1 MLSICYQIGRKS
13 LKFSI
18 FPGLEPGKTGY
29 FRILLTP
36 TRFENFYPVSLLGVL
51 GTNSAYFPT
60 KSSVFLSHL
69 TGLSVFGIKLTS
81 RFVLT
86 FRRIDGEKI
95 GLLI

>member
-1 MLSICYQIGRKS
+1 M
-13 LKFSI
+13 KFST
-18 FPGLEPGKTGY
+18 FPSLDPGKTEN
-29 FRILLTP
+29 REISITP

-81 RFVLT
+81 QFVLT
-86 FRRIDGEKI
+86 FRRIGGEKI

>member
-1 MLSICYQIGRKS
+1 MLSICYQIWKNYKNFTTFKGR
-13 LKFSI
+13 
-18 FPGLEPGKTGY
+18 EPGKTGNI
-29 FRILLTP
+29 RILITP
-36 TRFENFYPVSLLGVL
+36 TRFGNFYPVSLLGVL

-86 FRRIDGEKI
+86 FC
-95 GLLI
+95 

>member
-1 MLSICYQIGRKS
+1 MW
-13 LKFSI
+13 
-18 FPGLEPGKTGY
+18 TGS
-29 FRILLTP
+29 FQMEKAAAKAAAFDGFGWGITP
-36 TRFENFYPVSLLGVL
+36 TRFGNFYPVSLLGVL
-51 GTNSAYFPT
+51 GTNSAYYPT

>member
-1 MLSICYQIGRKS
+1 M
-13 LKFSI
+13 
-18 FPGLEPGKTGY
+18 GLHCDSGV
-29 FRILLTP
+29 TP
-36 TRFENFYPVSLLGVL
+36 TRFGNSYPVSLLGVL

-81 RFVLT
+81 RFVLA
-86 FRRIDGEKI
+86 FRRIGGEKL

>member
-1 MLSICYQIGRKS
+1 METDREIALFTGQDLRKAGSGTISII
-13 LKFSI
+13 
-18 FPGLEPGKTGY
+18 
-29 FRILLTP
+29 P
-36 TRFENFYPVSLLGVL
+36 TRFENFYPVSLLGVF